1 MEGWIA
7 LTRTS
12 ILKPNI
18 PTKVTLKNK
27 NYAVWKSLSSNEI
40 HIVPDQ
46 CRHRGASLSDG
57 KLSNDGC
64 VVCPYHGWK
73 TNSSKVIQPWDGP
86 TEYTTPEFIVK
97 EQDGFVWARPWGLH
111 GLHGLHNFIDP
122 PSVPNL
128 NINGFHSACFE
139 TEIEQCAQLIIENGI
154 DPSHASWVH
163 ANGLGFGT
171 VDEEPR
177 NVKHT
182 ENTIEFD
189 YIPNRYALTSQLF
202 GITNTKN
209 FHTFVVPYTTWSDV
223 ILANGKKLMTFVTLL
238 PMTDTRT
245 KMFVVFSQNFGVP
258 SELFVAMGK
267 EIVEQDRKILEAQD
281 PSFVSKGQPG
291 KYDAIIMSYRR
302 ALQSLIF
309 K

>member
-1 MEGWIA
+1 MGMAEGWIA

-12 ILKPNI
+12 TLKPAV
-18 PTKVTLKNK
+18 PLRVTLKNK
-27 NYAVWKSLSSNEI
+27 HYAVWKHWSSNEI
-40 HIVPDQ
+40 QVVPDA

-64 VVCPYHGWK
+64 AVCPYHGWK
-73 TNSSKVIQPWDGP
+73 TKSSKIVQPWNGLI
-86 TEYTTPEFIVK
+86 EYTTPEFMVK
-97 EQDGFVWARPWGLH
+97 EQDGFVWARPWGLY
-111 GLHGLHNFIDP
+111 GPLDP
-122 PSVPNL
+122 PSVPYMTAK
-128 NINGFHSACFE
+128 GFHSCWFE
-139 TEIEQCAQLIIENGI
+139 TEIHQCAQLIIENGI

-171 VDEEPR
+171 EDEEPR

-182 ENTIEFD
+182 ANTIEFD
-189 YIPNRYALTSQLF
+189 YVPNRYALTSQIF

-209 FHTFVVPYTTWSDV
+209 FHTFLVPYTTWSEV
-223 ILANGKKLMTFVTLL
+223 ILPSGKKLLTFVTLL

-281 PSFVSKGQPG
+281 SSFVYKGQPG
-291 KYDAIIMSYRR
+291 KHDGLIMSYRH
-302 ALQSLIF
+302 ALQSVIF

>member
-1 MEGWIA
+1 MSMAEGWIA

-12 ILKPNI
+12 TLKPAV
-18 PTKVTLKNK
+18 PLRVTLKNK
-27 NYAVWKSLSSNEI
+27 HYAVWKHWSSNEI
-40 HIVPDQ
+40 QVVPDA
-46 CRHRGASLSDG
+46 CHHRGASLSDG

-64 VVCPYHGWK
+64 AVCPYHGWK
-73 TNSSKVIQPWDGP
+73 TKSSKIVQPWNGLI
-86 TEYTTPEFIVK
+86 EYTTPEFMVK
-97 EQDGFVWARPWGLH
+97 EQDGFVWARPWGLS
-111 GLHGLHNFIDP
+111 GPLDP
-122 PSVPNL
+122 PSVPYMTAK
-128 NINGFHSACFE
+128 GFHSCWFE
-139 TEIEQCAQLIIENGI
+139 TEIHQCAQLIIENGI

-171 VDEEPR
+171 EDEEPR

-182 ENTIEFD
+182 ANTIEFD
-189 YIPNRYALTSQLF
+189 YVPNRYALTSQIF

-209 FHTFVVPYTTWSDV
+209 FHTFLVPYTTWSEV
-223 ILANGKKLMTFVTLL
+223 ILPSGKKLLTFVTLL

-281 PSFVSKGQPG
+281 SSFVYKGQPG
-291 KYDAIIMSYRR
+291 KHDGLIMSYRH
-302 ALQSLIF
+302 ALQSVIF

>member
-12 ILKPNI
+12 LLKPDV
-18 PTKVTLKNK
+18 PAKVTLKNK
-27 NYAVWKSLSSNEI
+27 NYAVWKHWSSNEI
-40 HIVPDQ
+40 QVVSDQ

-73 TNSSKVIQPWDGP
+73 TKSSKVVQPWGGLI
-86 TEYTTPEFIVK
+86 EHTTPEFIVK

-111 GLHGLHNFIDP
+111 GPLDP
-122 PSVPNL
+122 PSVPYL
-128 NINGFHSACFE
+128 TAKGFHSCWFE

-171 VDEEPR
+171 EDEEPQ

-182 ENTIEFD
+182 GTTIEFD
-189 YIPNRYALTSQLF
+189 YVPNRYALTSQLF

-209 FHTFVVPYTTWSDV
+209 FHTFVVPYTTWSEV
-223 ILANGKKLMTFVTLL
+223 ILDSGKRLMTFVTLL

-245 KMFVVFSQNFGVP
+245 KMFVVFSQDFGVP

-281 PSFVSKGQPG
+281 SSFVYKGQPG
-291 KYDAIIMSYRR
+291 KYDGLIMSYRHS
-302 ALQSLIF
+302 LQSVIF

>member
-1 MEGWIA
+1 MSMAEGWIA

-12 ILKPNI
+12 TLKPAV
-18 PTKVTLKNK
+18 PLRVTLKNK
-27 NYAVWKSLSSNEI
+27 HYAVWKHWSSNEI
-40 HIVPDQ
+40 QVVPDA

-64 VVCPYHGWK
+64 AVCPYHGWK
-73 TNSSKVIQPWDGP
+73 TKSSKIVQPWNGLI
-86 TEYTTPEFIVK
+86 EYTTPEFMVK
-97 EQDGFVWARPWGLH
+97 EQDGFVWARPWGLS
-111 GLHGLHNFIDP
+111 GPLDP
-122 PSVPNL
+122 PSVPYMTAK
-128 NINGFHSACFE
+128 GFHSCWFE
-139 TEIEQCAQLIIENGI
+139 TEIQQCAQLIIENGI

-171 VDEEPR
+171 EDEEPR

-182 ENTIEFD
+182 ANTIEFD
-189 YIPNRYALTSQLF
+189 YVPNRYALTSQIF

-209 FHTFVVPYTTWSDV
+209 FHTFLVPYTTWSEV
-223 ILANGKKLMTFVTLL
+223 ILPSGKKLLTFVTLL

-281 PSFVSKGQPG
+281 SSFVYKGQPG
-291 KYDAIIMSYRR
+291 KHDGLIMSYRH
-302 ALQSLIF
+302 ALQSVIF

>member
-1 MEGWIA
+1 MAEGWIA

-12 ILKPNI
+12 TLKPAV
-18 PTKVTLKNK
+18 PLRVTLKNK
-27 NYAVWKSLSSNEI
+27 HYAVWKHWSSNEI
-40 HIVPDQ
+40 QVVPDA

-64 VVCPYHGWK
+64 AVCPYHGWK
-73 TNSSKVIQPWDGP
+73 TKSSKIVQPWNGLI
-86 TEYTTPEFIVK
+86 EYTTPEFMVK
-97 EQDGFVWARPWGLH
+97 EQDGFVWARPWGLS
-111 GLHGLHNFIDP
+111 GPLDP
-122 PSVPNL
+122 PSVPYMTAK
-128 NINGFHSACFE
+128 GFHSCWFE
-139 TEIEQCAQLIIENGI
+139 TEIHQCAQLIIENGI

-171 VDEEPR
+171 EDEEPR

-182 ENTIEFD
+182 ANTIEFD
-189 YIPNRYALTSQLF
+189 YVPNRYALTSQIF

-209 FHTFVVPYTTWSDV
+209 FHTFLVPYTTWSEV
-223 ILANGKKLMTFVTLL
+223 ILPSGKKLLTFVTLL

-281 PSFVSKGQPG
+281 SSFVYKGQPG
-291 KYDAIIMSYRR
+291 KHDGLIMSYRH
-302 ALQSLIF
+302 ALQSVIF

>member
-12 ILKPNI
+12 ILKPNV

-40 HIVPDQ
+40 QVVPDQ
-46 CRHRGASLSDG
+46 CRHRGASLSNG

-73 TNSSKVIQPWDGP
+73 TNSSKIIQPWDGP
-86 TEYTTPEFIVK
+86 TEYTTPEFVIK
-97 EQDGFVWARPWGLH
+97 EQDGFVWARPYGLY
-111 GLHGLHNFIDP
+111 NVIEP

-128 NINGFHSACFE
+128 NTNGFHSSCFD

-171 VDEEPR
+171 ADEEPR
-177 NVKHT
+177 NVEHIG
-182 ENTIEFD
+182 NTIAFD

-209 FHTFVVPYTTWSDV
+209 YHTFVVPYTTWSYV

-245 KMFVVFSQNFGVP
+245 KMFVVFSQNFGVS

-281 PSFVSKGQPG
+281 STFISKGQPG
-291 KYDAIIMSYRR
+291 KYDDIIMSYRR
-302 ALQSLIF
+302 TLQSVVF